1 MVMLQLGL
9 IFLCGIEK
17 KTKRKVVGMLNLS
30 KSYIAP
36 NKLRI

>member
-1 MVMLQLGL
+1 MLHLDL

-30 KSYIAP
+30 KSYIAL
-36 NKLRI
+36 NQSRI